1 MILWLAYLGI
11 QKRSVAAGNWT
22 LKGWVSAHM
31 YLGLSLLVLVTLH
44 AGFKFDLNVHT
55 LAYALMVIVILS
67 GLAGVWLYA
76 TLPRALSANRGEVTQ
91 RQMIEEIF
99 TLDRQ
104 LRETGQPLSGP
115 AASAIRLSVE
125 RTVIAG
131 GLITRL
137 SGLRPGCAN
146 RRALV
151 RIRRQM
157 KRARKDT
164 APEAL
169 IVVEGLL
176 AQKAAVLVILRRH
189 IQIRSQL
196 EIWLKIHVPATVA
209 LLMALAA
216 HIYSVF
222 FYW

>member
-1 MILWLAYLGI
+1 
-11 QKRSVAAGNWT
+11 
-22 LKGWVSAHM
+22 
-31 YLGLSLLVLVTLH
+31 
-44 AGFKFDLNVHT
+44 
-55 LAYALMVIVILS
+55 
-67 GLAGVWLYA
+67 
-76 TLPRALSANRGEVTQ
+76 
-91 RQMIEEIF
+91 
-99 TLDRQ
+99 
-104 LRETGQPLSGP
+104 
-115 AASAIRLSVE
+115 
-125 RTVIAG
+125 
-131 GLITRL
+131 
-137 SGLRPGCAN
+137 
-146 RRALV
+146 
-151 RIRRQM
+151 M

-216 HIYSVF
+216 HVYSVF